1 MAAGVPIRRNAPGM
15 PRGRFGAI
23 VAGINGDLSVTDVS
37 NVSARTRVA
46 ISALLGASVALQ
58 PVTGPVA
65 RAEGQLAS
73 HYTISMA
80 GVPIGRIAWTINL
93 TDKQYTMTASGKASG
108 VLSVLVN
115 GEGTV
120 TARGAMAANR
130 LLPATF
136 VSAISDEDGDGELRM
151 RFENGTVTELVA
163 PVLPHNRVPV
173 TGSHRSGVSD
183 PLSAVLIPETDGDPL
198 ASANCNRVL
207 AIFDGRRR
215 YDLTMSFK
223 RVDKVKLTQG
233 YSGLVLVC
241 NVVLVPIAGH
251 RADSVVVKY
260 VAGRRDMEAWFAPIG
275 DLGVIAPV
283 RVVVPTLIGT
293 LEVSADQFEAVMAP
307 R

>member
-1 MAAGVPIRRNAPGM
+1 VVRLRESHGY
-15 PRGRFGAI
+15 
-23 VAGINGDLSVTDVS
+23 LSVTDVPH
-37 NVSARTRVA
+37 VSARARVA
-46 ISALLGASVALQ
+46 ISIALGASVALT
-58 PVTGPVA
+58 PAAGPVA
-65 RAEGQLAS
+65 WAQGQLGS

-80 GVPIGRIAWTINL
+80 GVPIGRIVWTVDL
-93 TDKQYTMTASGKASG
+93 AEKQYTATASGKASG

-120 TARGAMAANR
+120 VARGAIAER
-130 LLPATF
+130 RFVPSTF

-151 RFENGTVTELVA
+151 RFENGAVSELVA
-163 PVLPHNRVPV
+163 PVLPHHRVPV
-173 TGSHRSGVSD
+173 TASHRSGVSD
-183 PLSAVLIPETDGDPL
+183 PLSAVLIPEADGDPL

-215 YDLTMSFK
+215 YDLAMTFK

-233 YSGLVLVC
+233 YAGLVLVC

-260 VAGRRDMEAWFAPIG
+260 VAGRRDIEAWFAPIG
-275 DLGVIAPV
+275 DSGVIAPV

-293 LEVSADQFEAVMAP
+293 LEVAADQFEAAMAP
-307 R
+307 AR